1 LSEETVQEITLP
13 DDATPASIVG
23 ETDLMPGQEL
33 LNRTAVL
40 AYARQMQ
47 RGEFPWQAMQEEQ
60 PMAVEVGTN
69 GKVITQG
76 HHRYVAARLAGIQL
90 PVPIEHRYELLEQGL
105 EVPFAKSWDHVTW
118 E

>member
-76 HHRYVAARLAGIQL
+76 HHRYVAARLAGNSFQC
-90 PVPIEHRYELLEQGL
+90 LLNIDMSSLSRGW
-105 EVPFAKSWDHVTW
+105 KSRLRSRGIT
-118 E
+118 

>member
-1 LSEETVQEITLP
+1 VQETTIP

-33 LNRTAVL
+33 LNKAAVL

-60 PMAVEVGTN
+60 PMAVEGGTN

-76 HHRYVAARLAGIQL
+76 HHRYVAARLAGIEL
-90 PVPIEHRYELLEQGL
+90 PVALEFRDELLKQGL
-105 EVPFAKSWDHVTW
+105 EVPFARSWSQVRW